1 MIYPMVPFSA
11 PWMTL
16 YLDFK
21 VTGLSQMPLTCAQ
34 LTRDLFAIAKFLFY
48 CSFYKCRPVAIIF
61 YADYTEFICNTI
73 ADLRA
78 SPTYCCYT
86 TLGTSSTRQC
96 ASATCVTNDRA
107 LYSVKH
113 RSSFLREGLVASEIA
128 LILIQFTIRYD
139 VWCRI
144 EYMRL
149 QFKTWPTW
157 YSFIDA
163 CN

>member
-1 MIYPMVPFSA
+1 MIYPMVPFSS

-78 SPTYCCYT
+78 SPTCCCYT

-107 LYSVKH
+107 LQRETSKFISPR
-113 RSSFLREGLVASEIA
+113 RSCGLRNSADLNPVYHQIWRVMQDRVYETPVQDVAD
-128 LILIQFTIRYD
+128 LIQLY
-139 VWCRI
+139 W
-144 EYMRL
+144 RL
-149 QFKTWPTW
+149 
-157 YSFIDA
+157 
-163 CN
+163 